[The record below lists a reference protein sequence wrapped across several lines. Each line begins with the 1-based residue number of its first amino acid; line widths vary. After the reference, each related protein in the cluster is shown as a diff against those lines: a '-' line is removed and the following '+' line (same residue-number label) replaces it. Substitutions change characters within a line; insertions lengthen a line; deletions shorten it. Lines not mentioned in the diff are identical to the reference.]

1 MEEKAMAKHITI
13 LGWLHIAHGLMLTL
27 IAAIIFVSLMSAGVI
42 TALTSGDTETVTV
55 LSIVALSI
63 SFFFSLFAIPHIVG
77 GVGLLRRANWGRVVA
92 AVAGILGIMN
102 MPFGTAIGVY
112 TIYVLFNKDID
123 RAFHP
128 APELVVFDAHSRKAG
143 NEKW

>member
-1 MEEKAMAKHITI
+1 MGRHVTI
-13 LGWLHIAHGLMLTL
+13 LGWLHIAHGLMLIL
-27 IAAIIFVSLMSAGVI
+27 IASIIFVTLMGAGVI

-63 SFFFSLFAIPHIVG
+63 SFFFSLFAVPHIVA

-92 AVAGILGIMN
+92 AVCGILGIMN

-112 TIYVLFNKDID
+112 TIYVLFNKDIE
-123 RAFHP
+123 RAFHA
-128 APELVVFDAHSRKAG
+128 APELSVFEPRRDRQGNAG
-143 NEKW
+143 Q